1 LEQSGRRPWRRC
13 IRASFVRQESHRRL
27 AEGYFHPSGKT
38 GRDWPLKPTIWTE
51 RPTSQ
56 ELHLARCLAGGLVN
70 ENPFASSNHACLT
83 ASIGS
88 TRSHGIADKHVMV
101 SASPITTAVT
111 GASTVHS
118 TAPIR

>member
-1 LEQSGRRPWRRC
+1 MSERSDAKRTLLRHFLAALAYRTQKALRGAPPSF
-13 IRASFVRQESHRRL
+13 ASFDAGNKAR
-27 AEGYFHPSGKT
+27 APK
-38 GRDWPLKPTIWTE
+38 
-51 RPTSQ
+51 
-56 ELHLARCLAGGLVN
+56 ELLRHMT
-70 ENPFASSNHACLT
+70 NHACLT

-88 TRSHGIADKHVMV
+88 TRSHGIADKQVMA